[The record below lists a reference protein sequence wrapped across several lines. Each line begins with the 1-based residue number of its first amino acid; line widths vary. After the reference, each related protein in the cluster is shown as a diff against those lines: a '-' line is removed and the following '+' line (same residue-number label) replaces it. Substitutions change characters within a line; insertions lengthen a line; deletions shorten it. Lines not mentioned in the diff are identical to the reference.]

1 MENPIKGIP
10 PKQKKA
16 LVVVAVGASAYVA
29 WRWFKTPAASSDAPT
44 VTSSTDA
51 EGAGTG
57 IIGSNVGGSENAG
70 NSTNTGTDAIDTNN
84 EWFAE
89 AVDRMAN
96 GGWNAQAVQSALGDF
111 LTGQSLSTDEARIVR
126 AAVGAMGGYPPSGPQ
141 SIKETPGVSDSSKL
155 AAPTGLKVTASSS
168 STVDLSWN
176 AVPNAKQYR
185 IYRSGAAFNVASS
198 VDTKAQVAGLQP
210 GTSYTFYVAAGLDS
224 EKFGP
229 RSAGLKVKTA
239 AKKLTAPTG
248 LKVSN
253 IGKTS
258 ATLKWNPTYPG
269 QYLIRRSG
277 SSETQES
284 VDAATTLPG
293 LKPGTRYSV
302 QVAAV
307 QEGTR
312 TPGPW
317 SSYATF
323 TTKR

>member
-1 MENPIKGIP
+1 MDNPMKGLP
-10 PKQKKA
+10 ANQKKV
-16 LVVVAVGASAYVA
+16 LIVLGVGAAGYVA
-29 WRWFKTPAASSDAPT
+29 WRWFSAPSSSDTPP
-44 VTSSTDA
+44 VTSATDA
-51 EGAGTG
+51 DLAGTG
-57 IIGSNVGGSENAG
+57 VVGSNVGGSENAG
-70 NSTNTGTDAIDTNN
+70 NSTNTGSDAIDTNN

-111 LTGQSLSTDEARIVR
+111 LTGQSLTTDEASIVR
-126 AAVGAMGGYPPSGPQ
+126 AAVGAMGGYPPGGPM
-141 SIKETPGVSDSSKL
+141 SIKETPGVTDASKL
-155 AAPTGLKVTASSS
+155 PAPTGLKVTATTAT
-168 STVDLSWN
+168 TVDLSWN

-185 IYRSGAAFNVASS
+185 LYRSGAAFNVASS
-198 VDTKAQVAGLQP
+198 VDTKAQVAGLTP
-210 GTSYTFYVAAGLDS
+210 GTSYTFYVAAGLDG

-229 RSAGLKVKTA
+229 RSAGVKTKTP
-239 AKKLTAPTG
+239 AKKLVAPTG
-248 LKVSN
+248 LKASS
-253 IGKTS
+253 ITRTS
-258 ATLKWNPTYPG
+258 AVLKWNPTYPG

-277 SSETQES
+277 SSGTQES
-284 VDAATTLPG
+284 VDAATTVSG
-293 LKPGTRYSV
+293 LKPGTKYSY

>member
-10 PKQKKA
+10 PKQKKV

-29 WRWFKTPAASSDAPT
+29 WRWFSAPASTADTPT

-51 EGAGTG
+51 ESAGTG
-57 IIGSNVGGSENAG
+57 VIGSNVGGTENVG
-70 NSTNTGTDAIDTNN
+70 NSSNTGTDAIDTNN
-84 EWFAE
+84 KWFSE

-111 LTGQSLSTDEARIVR
+111 LTGQSLSADEAAIVR
-126 AAVGAMGGYPPSGPQ
+126 AAVGSMGGYPPSGPQ
-141 SIKETPGVSDSSKL
+141 SIKETPGVSDASKL
-155 AAPTGLKVTASSS
+155 PAPTGLKVTASSAT
-168 STVDLSWN
+168 TVDLSWN

-185 IYRSGAAFNVASS
+185 LYRSGAAFNVASS

-229 RSAGLKVKTA
+229 RSAGVTVKTP
-239 AKKLTAPTG
+239 AKRLTAPTG
-248 LKVSN
+248 LKVS
-253 IGKTS
+253 GVTKTS
-258 ATLKWNPTYPG
+258 AVLKWNPTYPG
-269 QYLIRRSG
+269 QYLVRRSG
-277 SSETQES
+277 STSTQES
-284 VDAATTLPG
+284 VDAATTLSN
-293 LKPGTRYSV
+293 LKPGTKYSV

-317 SSYATF
+317 SPYATF